1 MDTAASLN
9 RIAALIGE
17 RARID
22 ILMALM
28 AGRALTATELADV
41 AGIARPTASE
51 HLSALVD
58 ARLVCLEKQGRHR
71 YFRLADEDVARVLE
85 GLMGVA
91 YRTVDPRVPTGP
103 CDPGLRQA
111 RVCYDHLAGEWGVR
125 IHDSFMRRGFLSAG
139 ESGLQLT
146 AAGAGFLHDAG
157 IDPGALPGSRRV
169 MCRSCLDW
177 SERRHHLAGALGA
190 VLLTRFLEQGW
201 LRRARN
207 SRALGVTP
215 RGHREL
221 VRFAGSGG
229 LAPPARVD

>member
-41 AGIARPTASE
+41 AGIARPTASA
-51 HLSALVD
+51 HLSALAD
-58 ARLVCLEKQGRHR
+58 ARLVCMEKQGRHR
-71 YFRLADEDVARVLE
+71 YFRLAGEDVASLLE

-91 YRTVDPRVPTGP
+91 YRTDAPGVHTGP
-103 CDPGLRQA
+103 RDPGLRQA

-125 IHDSFMRRGFLSAG
+125 IHDSFMRRGFLSTG
-139 ESGLQLT
+139 EAGLQLT
-146 AAGAGFLHDAG
+146 AVGAGFLHEAG
-157 IDPGALPGSRRV
+157 IDLDARPGSRRV

-177 SERRHHLAGALGA
+177 SERRHHLAGVLGA

-201 LRRARN
+201 FRRARN
-207 SRALGVTP
+207 SRALRVTS
-215 RGHREL
+215 RGQREL
-221 VRFAGSGG
+221 VRFVGSDG
-229 LAPPARVD
+229 LASPARAD